1 MHKITFIF
9 VDKMIIDTIIILFM
23 VKLMVGGLKMP
34 RHGENIWKRKDGR
47 WEGRYKLP
55 TGTYHN
61 KTRTKYRLVY
71 GRTYTDVKPYCTST
85 STCNPA
91 CFQAIRLNVSAFQVV
106 DFIEMPS
113 RVIRYSKDVNEWLVI
128 TVPVSS
134 PR

>member
-1 MHKITFIF
+1 
-9 VDKMIIDTIIILFM
+9 
-23 VKLMVGGLKMP
+23 MVGGLKMP
-34 RHGENIWKRKDGR
+34 RHGENIWKIKDGS

-55 TGTYHN
+55 TGTYNN
-61 KTRTKYRLVY
+61 KAKTKYRSVY

-113 RVIRYSKDVNEWLVI
+113 RVIRYSKDVN
-128 TVPVSS
+128 
-134 PR
+134 